1 MKKCIRKGA
10 LSLFKEVLYIIMR
23 FITTCLFI
31 VSLLCATGM
40 KAQVSNIRQDFIDF
54 GFPRYEHC
62 SMKILPGAK
71 VKFQDLEQS
80 ISKAKHYIHIEYYK
94 WYNDSIGR
102 HVLDALAKAAGRG
115 VKVRI
120 LYDAFGCSGKEPDVN
135 EDFIAHYRSLGLDIV
150 GWDPMRFPYINHALH
165 RLHRKMVVIDGRMVY
180 TGGLNV
186 ADYYIHGKPEIGKW
200 ADMHARLEGP
210 IVDGYQ
216 RLFADMWYKE
226 TGEYLDSMA
235 YRSPE
240 AHLYAGMQGGY
251 EAFVVDR
258 EPGKKSARIRQSYIS
273 CLDNA
278 QNRVRIINPYVILVS
293 SVRKALRRC
302 IERGVE
308 VEILLGHKGDHLI
321 SEVSTAREIYNLAR
335 RGAKVWLCME
345 CFHHDKVLIVDDEL
359 CSVGTA
365 NLDARSLSF
374 DYEVNAYFFSPGYC
388 RQLNEYFNHH
398 KRCAVMLTEDNW
410 KELYPRSKRR
420 LGWWTKGIRGIL

>member
-1 MKKCIRKGA
+1 
-10 LSLFKEVLYIIMR
+10 MR
-23 FITTCLFI
+23 ILATCLFI
-31 VSLLCATGM
+31 LSLLCATGM
-40 KAQVSNIRQDFIDF
+40 KAQVSKIRQDFIGF

-62 SMKILPGAK
+62 TMKILPGAK
-71 VKFQDLEQS
+71 EKFKDLEPA
-80 ISKAKHYIHIEYYK
+80 ISQAKHYIHIEYYK

-102 HVLDALAKAAGRG
+102 HLLDALAKAAQRG

-120 LYDAFGCSGKEPDVN
+120 LYDAFGCSGKDPNVTD
-135 EDFIAHYRSLGLDIV
+135 DFISRYRSQGLDLV

-180 TGGLNV
+180 TGGLNI
-186 ADYYIHGKPEIGKW
+186 ADYYIHGKPELGKW

-210 IVDGYQ
+210 IVNEYQ
-216 RLFADMWYKE
+216 RLFADMWYRE
-226 TGEYLDSMA
+226 TGEYLDSLA
-235 YRSPE
+235 YRSPD
-240 AHLYAGMQGGY
+240 AHLYDESKEGY

-278 QNRVRIINPYVILVS
+278 QKRVRIINPYVILVS

-308 VEILLGHKGDHLI
+308 VEILLGHKGDNLI

-335 RGAKVWLCME
+335 RGAKVWLCQE
-345 CFHHDKVLIVDDEL
+345 CFHHDKVMIVDDSL
-359 CSVGTA
+359 CTVGTA

-374 DYEVNAYFFSPGYC
+374 DYEVNAYFFSPEYC

-398 KRCAVMLTEDNW
+398 QHTAVMLTEDNW

>member
-1 MKKCIRKGA
+1 
-10 LSLFKEVLYIIMR
+10 MR
-23 FITTCLFI
+23 LIATCFFVVSMLCTT
-31 VSLLCATGM
+31 SM
-40 KAQVSNIRQDFIDF
+40 KAQVSNIRQDFINF

-71 VKFQDLEQS
+71 VKFQDLEPA

-102 HVLDALAKAAGRG
+102 HILDELVRAAQRG

-120 LYDAFGCSGKEPDVN
+120 LYDAFGCSGEEPDVN
-135 EDFIAHYRSLGLDIV
+135 DDFIAHYRSRGLDLV
-150 GWDPMRFPYINHALH
+150 GWDPMRFPYVNHALH

-180 TGGLNV
+180 TGGLNI

-210 IVDGYQ
+210 IVDEYQ

-240 AHLYAGMQGGY
+240 AHLYDKLKEGY

-278 QNRVRIINPYVILVS
+278 QKRVRIINPYVILVS

-308 VEILLGHKGDHLI
+308 VEILLGHKGDNLI

-335 RGAKVWLCME
+335 RGAKVWLCKE
-345 CFHHDKVLIVDDEL
+345 CFHHDKVMIVDDEF
-359 CSVGTA
+359 CTVGTA

-374 DYEVNAYFFSPGYC
+374 DYEVNAYFFSPEYC
-388 RQLNEYFNHH
+388 RQLNEYFNQHL
-398 KRCAVMLTEDNW
+398 RSAVMLTEQNW

>member
-1 MKKCIRKGA
+1 
-10 LSLFKEVLYIIMR
+10 MR
-23 FITTCLFI
+23 FIATCLFV
-31 VSLLCATGM
+31 VSMLCTTSM
-40 KAQVSNIRQDFIDF
+40 KAQVSNIRQDFINF

-71 VKFQDLEQS
+71 VKFQDLEPA

-102 HVLDALAKAAGRG
+102 HILDELVRAAQRG

-120 LYDAFGCSGKEPDVN
+120 LYDAFGCSGEEPDVN
-135 EDFIAHYRSLGLDIV
+135 DDFIAHYRSLGLDLV

-180 TGGLNV
+180 TGGLNI

-210 IVDGYQ
+210 IVDEYQ

-226 TGEYLDSMA
+226 TGEYLDSLA

-240 AHLYAGMQGGY
+240 AHLYDKLKEGY

-278 QNRVRIINPYVILVS
+278 QERVRIINPYVILVS

-308 VEILLGHKGDHLI
+308 VEILLGHKGDNLI

-335 RGAKVWLCME
+335 RGAKVWLCKE
-345 CFHHDKVLIVDDEL
+345 CFHHDKVMIIDDEL
-359 CSVGTA
+359 CTVGTA

-374 DYEVNAYFFSPGYC
+374 DYEVNAYFFSPEYC
-388 RQLNEYFNHH
+388 RQLNEYFNQHL
-398 KRCAVMLTEDNW
+398 CSAVMLTDQNW

>member
-1 MKKCIRKGA
+1 
-10 LSLFKEVLYIIMR
+10 MR
-23 FITTCLFI
+23 ILATCLFI
-31 VSLLCATGM
+31 LSLLCATGM
-40 KAQVSNIRQDFIDF
+40 KAQVSKIRQDFIGF

-62 SMKILPGAK
+62 TMKILPGAK
-71 VKFQDLEQS
+71 EKFKDLEPA
-80 ISKAKHYIHIEYYK
+80 ISQAKHYIHIEYYK

-102 HVLDALAKAAGRG
+102 HLLDALAKAAQRG

-120 LYDAFGCSGKEPDVN
+120 LYDAFGCSGKDPNVTD
-135 EDFIAHYRSLGLDIV
+135 DFISRYRSLGLDLV

-180 TGGLNV
+180 TGGLNI
-186 ADYYIHGKPEIGKW
+186 ADYYIHGKPELGKW

-210 IVDGYQ
+210 IVDEYQ
-216 RLFADMWYKE
+216 RLFADMWYRE
-226 TGEYLDSMA
+226 TGEYLDSLA
-235 YRSPE
+235 YRSPD
-240 AHLYAGMQGGY
+240 AHLYDESKEGY

-278 QNRVRIINPYVILVS
+278 QKRVRIINPYVILVS

-308 VEILLGHKGDHLI
+308 LEILLGHKGDNLI
-321 SEVSTAREIYNLAR
+321 SEVSTAREIYSLAR
-335 RGAKVWLCME
+335 RGAKVWLCRE
-345 CFHHDKVLIVDDEL
+345 CFHHDKVMIVDDSL
-359 CSVGTA
+359 CTVGTA

-374 DYEVNAYFFSPGYC
+374 DYEVNAYFFSPEYC
-388 RQLNEYFNHH
+388 RQLNDYFNHH

>member
-1 MKKCIRKGA
+1 
-10 LSLFKEVLYIIMR
+10 MR
-23 FITTCLFI
+23 FIATCLFL
-31 VSLLCATGM
+31 VSMLCTTSM
-40 KAQVSNIRQDFIDF
+40 KAQVSNIRQDFINF

-71 VKFQDLEQS
+71 VKFQDLEPA

-102 HVLDALAKAAGRG
+102 HILDELVRAAQRG

-120 LYDAFGCSGKEPDVN
+120 LYDAFGCSGEEPDVN
-135 EDFIAHYRSLGLDIV
+135 DDFIAHYRSQGLDLV
-150 GWDPMRFPYINHALH
+150 GWDPMRFPYVNHALH

-180 TGGLNV
+180 TGGLNI

-210 IVDGYQ
+210 IVDEYQ

-226 TGEYLDSMA
+226 TGEYLDSLA

-240 AHLYAGMQGGY
+240 AHLYDKLKEGY

-278 QNRVRIINPYVILVS
+278 QERVRIINPYVILVS

-308 VEILLGHKGDHLI
+308 VEILLGHKGDNLI

-335 RGAKVWLCME
+335 RGAKVWLCKE
-345 CFHHDKVLIVDDEL
+345 CFHHDKVMIVDDEL
-359 CSVGTA
+359 CTVGTA

-374 DYEVNAYFFSPGYC
+374 DYEVNAYFFSPEYC
-388 RQLNEYFNHH
+388 RQLNEYFNQHL
-398 KRCAVMLTEDNW
+398 CSAVMLTDQNW

>member
-1 MKKCIRKGA
+1 
-10 LSLFKEVLYIIMR
+10 MR
-23 FITTCLFI
+23 FIATCLFV
-31 VSLLCATGM
+31 VSMLCATSM
-40 KAQVSNIRQDFIDF
+40 KAQVSNIRQDFINF

-71 VKFQDLEQS
+71 VKFQDLEPA

-102 HVLDALAKAAGRG
+102 HILDELVRAAQRG

-120 LYDAFGCSGKEPDVN
+120 LYDAFGCSGEEPDVN
-135 EDFIAHYRSLGLDIV
+135 DDFIAHYRSQGLDLV

-180 TGGLNV
+180 TGGLNI

-210 IVDGYQ
+210 MVEEYQ

-226 TGEYLDSMA
+226 TGEYLDSLA

-240 AHLYAGMQGGY
+240 AHLYDKLKEGY

-278 QNRVRIINPYVILVS
+278 QERVRIINPYVILVS

-308 VEILLGHKGDHLI
+308 VEILLGHKGDNLI

-335 RGAKVWLCME
+335 RGAKVWLCQE
-345 CFHHDKVLIVDDEL
+345 CFHHDKVMVVDDEL
-359 CSVGTA
+359 CTVGTA

-374 DYEVNAYFFSPGYC
+374 DYEVNVYFFSPEYC
-388 RQLNEYFNHH
+388 RQLNEYFNLHM
-398 KRCAVMLTEDNW
+398 RTAVMLTEDNW
-410 KELYPRSKRR
+410 KELYPRAKRR

>member
-1 MKKCIRKGA
+1 MQCIRKGA
-10 LSLFKEVLYIIMR
+10 LSLFKKGLYIIMR
-23 FITTCLFI
+23 LFTTWFFI
-31 VSLLCATGM
+31 VSMLCVTNT
-40 KAQVSNIRQDFIDF
+40 KAQVSNIRQDFINF
-54 GFPRYEHC
+54 GFPKYEQC

-71 VKFQDLEQS
+71 VKFADLEQA

-102 HVLDALAKAAGRG
+102 HMLNELAKATDRG

-120 LYDAFGCSGKEPDVN
+120 LYDAFGCSGEDPNVTD
-135 EDFIAHYRSLGLDIV
+135 DFIAHYRSMGLDLV

-210 IVDGYQ
+210 IVDEYQ

-226 TGEYLDSMA
+226 TGEYLDSLA
-235 YRSPE
+235 YRSPD
-240 AHLYAGMQGGY
+240 AHLYNDSKEGY
-251 EAFVVDR
+251 EAFVIDR

-278 QNRVRIINPYVILVS
+278 QKRVRIINPYVILVS
-293 SVRKALRRC
+293 SVRKALREC

-308 VEILLGHKGDHLI
+308 VEILLGHKGDNLI

-335 RGAKVWLCME
+335 RGAKVWLCKE
-345 CFHHDKVLIVDDEL
+345 CFHHDKVMIVDDTL
-359 CSVGTA
+359 CTVGTA

-374 DYEVNAYFFSPGYC
+374 DYEVNAYFFSPEYC
-388 RQLNEYFNHH
+388 SQLNEYFNHH
-398 KRCAVMLTEDNW
+398 QNSAVMLTEDNW

>member
-1 MKKCIRKGA
+1 M
-10 LSLFKEVLYIIMR
+10 YIIMR
-23 FITTCLFI
+23 ILATCLFI
-31 VSLLCATGM
+31 LSLLCATGM
-40 KAQVSNIRQDFIDF
+40 KAQVSKIRQDFIDF

-62 SMKILPGAK
+62 TMKILPGAK
-71 VKFQDLEQS
+71 EKFKDLEPA
-80 ISKAKHYIHIEYYK
+80 ISQAKHYIHIEYYK

-102 HVLDALAKAAGRG
+102 HLLDALARAAKRG

-120 LYDAFGCSGKEPDVN
+120 LYDAFGCSGKDPNVTD
-135 EDFIAHYRSLGLDIV
+135 DFISRYRSLGLDLV

-180 TGGLNV
+180 TGGLNI
-186 ADYYIHGKPEIGKW
+186 ADYYIHGKPELGKW
-200 ADMHARLEGP
+200 ADMHSRLEGP
-210 IVDGYQ
+210 IVDEYQ
-216 RLFADMWYKE
+216 RLFADMWYRE
-226 TGEYLDSMA
+226 TGEYLDSLA
-235 YRSPE
+235 YRSPD
-240 AHLYAGMQGGY
+240 AHLYDESEEGY

-258 EPGKKSARIRQSYIS
+258 EPGRKSARIRQSYIS

-278 QNRVRIINPYVILVS
+278 QKRVRIINPYVILVS

-308 VEILLGHKGDHLI
+308 VEILLGHKGDNLI

-335 RGAKVWLCME
+335 RGAKVWLCRE
-345 CFHHDKVLIVDDEL
+345 CFHHDKVMIVDDSL
-359 CSVGTA
+359 CTVGTA

-374 DYEVNAYFFSPGYC
+374 DYEVNAYFFSPEYC
-388 RQLNEYFNHH
+388 SQLNEYFNRH
-398 KRCAVMLTEDNW
+398 KRCAVMLSEDNW

>member
-1 MKKCIRKGA
+1 M
-10 LSLFKEVLYIIMR
+10 YIIMR
-23 FITTCLFI
+23 ILTTCLFI
-31 VSLLCATGM
+31 LSLLCATGM
-40 KAQVSNIRQDFIDF
+40 KAQVSKIRQDFIDF

-71 VKFQDLEQS
+71 EKFKDLEPA
-80 ISKAKHYIHIEYYK
+80 ISQAKHYIHIEYYK

-102 HVLDALAKAAGRG
+102 HLLDALAKAAQRG

-120 LYDAFGCSGKEPDVN
+120 LYDAFGCSGKDPNVTD
-135 EDFIAHYRSLGLDIV
+135 DFISQYRSQGLDLV

-180 TGGLNV
+180 TGGLNI
-186 ADYYIHGKPEIGKW
+186 ADYYIHGKPELGKW

-210 IVDGYQ
+210 IVDEYQ

-226 TGEYLDSMA
+226 TGEYLDSLA

-240 AHLYAGMQGGY
+240 AYLYNESKEGY

-278 QNRVRIINPYVILVS
+278 QKRVRIINPYVILVS

-308 VEILLGHKGDHLI
+308 VEILLGHKGDNLI
-321 SEVSTAREIYNLAR
+321 SEVSTAREIYSLAR
-335 RGAKVWLCME
+335 RGAKVWLCQE
-345 CFHHDKVLIVDDEL
+345 CFHHDKVMIVDDSL
-359 CSVGTA
+359 CTVGTA

-374 DYEVNAYFFSPGYC
+374 DYEVNAYFFSPEYC

-398 KRCAVMLTEDNW
+398 MHSAVMLTQDNW

>member
-1 MKKCIRKGA
+1 MRHI
-10 LSLFKEVLYIIMR
+10 SIVLF
-23 FITTCLFI
+23 FC
-31 VSLLCATGM
+31 SLLCAVSAR
-40 KAQVSNIRQDFIDF
+40 AQVSCIRQDFIDY
-54 GFPRYEHC
+54 GFPRYERC
-62 SMKILPGAK
+62 SMEILPGAK
-71 VKFQDLEQS
+71 AKFQS
-80 ISKAKHYIHIEYYK
+80 IEKAISDAKLYIHIEYYK

-102 HVLDALAKAAGRG
+102 HMLDLLAEASARG
-115 VKVRI
+115 VKVRL
-120 LYDAFGCSGKEPDVN
+120 LYDAFGNSGNAPDMRPEVVEHYCSKGVN
-135 EDFIAHYRSLGLDIV
+135 MV
-150 GWDPMRFPYINHALH
+150 GFDPMRFPYINHALH

-186 ADYYIHGKPEIGKW
+186 ADYYIHGKPEIGCW
-200 ADMHARLEGP
+200 GDMHACLRGP
-210 IVDGYQ
+210 IVEEYQ

-226 TGEYLDSMA
+226 TGERLDSLA
-235 YRSPE
+235 YRNPD
-240 AHLYAGMQGGY
+240 AKLYHELQGGY

-278 QNRVRIINPYVILVS
+278 QERVRIINPYVILVS

-308 VEILLGHKGDHLI
+308 VEILLGHKGDNLI

-335 RGAKVWLCME
+335 RGAKVWLCQE

-374 DYEVNAYFFSPGYC
+374 DYEVNAYFFSPEYC
-388 RQLNEYFNHH
+388 RQLNEYFHH
-398 KRCAVMLTEDNW
+398 HQKTAVMLTEDNW
-410 KELYPRSKRR
+410 KELYPRYKRR

>member
-1 MKKCIRKGA
+1 M
-10 LSLFKEVLYIIMR
+10 YIIMR
-23 FITTCLFI
+23 FIATCLFL
-31 VSLLCATGM
+31 VSMFCTTSM
-40 KAQVSNIRQDFIDF
+40 KAQVSNIRQDFINF

-62 SMKILPGAK
+62 SMKILPGAN
-71 VKFQDLEQS
+71 VKFQDLEPA

-102 HVLDALAKAAGRG
+102 HILDELVRAAQRG

-120 LYDAFGCSGKEPDVN
+120 LYDAFGCSGEEPDVN
-135 EDFIAHYRSLGLDIV
+135 DDFIAHYRSRGLDLV
-150 GWDPMRFPYINHALH
+150 GWDPMRFPYVNHALH

-180 TGGLNV
+180 TGGLNI

-210 IVDGYQ
+210 IVDEYQ

-226 TGEYLDSMA
+226 TGEYLDSLA

-240 AHLYAGMQGGY
+240 AHLYDKLKEGY

-278 QNRVRIINPYVILVS
+278 QERVRIINPYVILVS

-308 VEILLGHKGDHLI
+308 VEILLGHKGDNLI

-335 RGAKVWLCME
+335 RGAKVWLCKE
-345 CFHHDKVLIVDDEL
+345 CFHHDKVMIVDDEL
-359 CSVGTA
+359 CTVGTA

-374 DYEVNAYFFSPGYC
+374 DYEVNAYFFSPEYC
-388 RQLNEYFNHH
+388 RQLNEYFNQHL
-398 KRCAVMLTEDNW
+398 CSAVMLTEQNW

>member
-1 MKKCIRKGA
+1 MRRR
-10 LSLFKEVLYIIMR
+10 LTTLLF
-23 FITTCLFI
+23 LFI
-31 VSLLCATGM
+31 LYTHLPLS
-40 KAQVSNIRQDFIDF
+40 AQVSRIRQDFIAY

-71 VKFQDLEQS
+71 AKLLDLEEA

-102 HVLDALAKAAGRG
+102 HLLDELAKAAKRS

-120 LYDAFGCSGKEPDVN
+120 LYDAFGCSGKEPN
-135 EDFIAHYRSLGLDIV
+135 LTEDFIDHYRSQGLELV
-150 GWDPMRFPYINHALH
+150 GFDPMRFPYVNHALH
-165 RLHRKMVVIDGRMVY
+165 RMHRKMVVIDGRMVF
-180 TGGLNV
+180 TGGLNI

-210 IVDGYQ
+210 IVEGYQ
-216 RLFADMWYKE
+216 RLFAEMWYKE

-235 YRSPE
+235 YQSPE
-240 AHLYAGMQGGY
+240 AHLYETLPGGY

-258 EPGKKSARIRQSYIS
+258 APGKKSAHIRESYIS

-278 QNRVRIINPYVILVS
+278 QKRVRIINPYVILVS
-293 SVRKALRRC
+293 SVRKAIRRC

-308 VEILLGHKGDHLI
+308 VEILLGHKGDNLI
-321 SEVSTAREIYNLAR
+321 SEVSTAREVYNLAR
-335 RGAKVWLCME
+335 RGAKVWLCKE
-345 CFHHDKVLIVDDEL
+345 CFHHDKVMIVDDSL
-359 CSVGTA
+359 CTVGTA

-374 DYEVNAYFFSPGYC
+374 DYEVNAYFFSPEYC
-388 RQLNEYFNHH
+388 SQLNAYFDIH
-398 KRCAVMLTEDNW
+398 RETAVMLTEDNW

>member
-1 MKKCIRKGA
+1 
-10 LSLFKEVLYIIMR
+10 MR
-23 FITTCLFI
+23 FIATCLFV
-31 VSLLCATGM
+31 VSMLCTTSM
-40 KAQVSNIRQDFIDF
+40 KAQVSNIRQDFINF

-71 VKFQDLEQS
+71 VKFQDLEPA

-102 HVLDALAKAAGRG
+102 HILDELVRAAQRG

-120 LYDAFGCSGKEPDVN
+120 LYDAFGCSGEEPDVN
-135 EDFIAHYRSLGLDIV
+135 DDFIAHYRSRGLDLV
-150 GWDPMRFPYINHALH
+150 GWDPMRFPYVNHALH

-180 TGGLNV
+180 TGGLNI

-210 IVDGYQ
+210 MVEEYQ

-226 TGEYLDSMA
+226 TGEYLDSLA
-235 YRSPE
+235 YRSSE
-240 AHLYAGMQGGY
+240 AHLYDKLEEGY

-278 QNRVRIINPYVILVS
+278 QERVRIINPYVILVS

-308 VEILLGHKGDHLI
+308 VEILLGHKGDNLI

-335 RGAKVWLCME
+335 RGAKVWLCKE
-345 CFHHDKVLIVDDEL
+345 CFHHDKVMIVDDEL
-359 CSVGTA
+359 CTVGTA

-374 DYEVNAYFFSPGYC
+374 DYEVNAYFFSPDYC
-388 RQLNEYFNHH
+388 RQLNEYFNQHL
-398 KRCAVMLTEDNW
+398 CSAVMLTDQNW

>member
-1 MKKCIRKGA
+1 
-10 LSLFKEVLYIIMR
+10 MR
-23 FITTCLFI
+23 FLSSCFLIL
-31 VSLLCATGM
+31 SLLCATGV
-40 KAQVSNIRQDFIDF
+40 KAQVSNIRKDFVDF
-54 GFPRYEHC
+54 GFPRYEQC
-62 SMKILPGAK
+62 TMKVLTGGG
-71 VKFQDLEQS
+71 VKFQDLELA
-80 ISKAKHYIHIEYYK
+80 ISKAKHYVHVEYYK

-102 HVLDALAKAAGRG
+102 RLLDELVKASQRG

-120 LYDAFGCSGKEPDVN
+120 LYDAFGSSGKGPNVTDE
-135 EDFIAHYRSLGLDIV
+135 FIAHYRSLGLDLV

-186 ADYYIHGKPEIGKW
+186 ADYYIHGKPELGKW

-235 YRSPE
+235 YRSPA

-374 DYEVNAYFFSPGYC
+374 DYEVNAYFFSPEYC
-388 RQLNEYFNHH
+388 RQLNEYFHH
-398 KRCAVMLTEDNW
+398 HQKTAVMLTEDNW
-410 KELYPRSKRR
+410 KELYPRYKRR

>member
-1 MKKCIRKGA
+1 MLC
-10 LSLFKEVLYIIMR
+10 
-23 FITTCLFI
+23 TT
-31 VSLLCATGM
+31 SM
-40 KAQVSNIRQDFIDF
+40 KAQVSNIRQDFINF

-71 VKFQDLEQS
+71 VKFQDLEPA

-102 HVLDALAKAAGRG
+102 HMLDELVKAAQRG

-120 LYDAFGCSGKEPDVN
+120 LYDAFGCSGEEPDVN
-135 EDFIAHYRSLGLDIV
+135 DDFIAHYRSLGLDLV
-150 GWDPMRFPYINHALH
+150 GWDPMRFPYVNHALH

-180 TGGLNV
+180 TGGLNI

-210 IVDGYQ
+210 IVDEYQ

-226 TGEYLDSMA
+226 TGEYLDSLA

-240 AHLYAGMQGGY
+240 AHLYDKLKEGY

-278 QNRVRIINPYVILVS
+278 QERVRIINPYVILVS

-308 VEILLGHKGDHLI
+308 VEILLGHKGDNLI

-335 RGAKVWLCME
+335 RGAKVWLCKE
-345 CFHHDKVLIVDDEL
+345 CFHHDKVMIIDDEL
-359 CSVGTA
+359 CTVGTA

-374 DYEVNAYFFSPGYC
+374 DYEVNAYFFSPEYC
-388 RQLNEYFNHH
+388 RQLNEYFNQHL
-398 KRCAVMLTEDNW
+398 CSAVMLTDQNW

>member
-1 MKKCIRKGA
+1 MRTLIA
-10 LSLFKEVLYIIMR
+10 LFFLLILQNT
-23 FITTCLFI
+23 ITL
-31 VSLLCATGM
+31 
-40 KAQVSNIRQDFIDF
+40 KAQVSCIKQDFISY
-54 GFPRYEHC
+54 GFPKYEHC

-71 VKFQDLEQS
+71 AKLQDLKEA

-102 HVLDALAKAAGRG
+102 HMLDELAKATNRN

-120 LYDAFGCSGKEPDVN
+120 LYDAFGCSGKDPNVTE
-135 EDFIAHYRSLGLDIV
+135 EFINHYRSLGLELV
-150 GWDPMRFPYINHALH
+150 GFDPMRFPYVNHALH
-165 RLHRKMVVIDGRMVY
+165 RLHRKMVIIDGRMVY
-180 TGGLNV
+180 TGGLNI

-226 TGEYLDSMA
+226 TGEYLDSVA
-235 YRSPE
+235 YKSPD
-240 AHLYAGMQGGY
+240 AHLYDKLQEGY

-278 QNRVRIINPYVILVS
+278 QRRVRIINPYVILVS
-293 SVRKALRRC
+293 SVRKALREC

-308 VEILLGHKGDHLI
+308 VEILLGHKGDNLI

-335 RGAKVWLCME
+335 RGAKVWLCKE
-345 CFHHDKVLIVDDEL
+345 CFHHDKVMIVDDSL
-359 CSVGTA
+359 CTVGTA

-374 DYEVNAYFFSPGYC
+374 DYEVNAYYFSPEYC
-388 RQLNEYFNHH
+388 TQLNEYFNRHLNS
-398 KRCAVMLTEDNW
+398 AVMLTEDNW
-410 KELYPRSKRR
+410 KELYPRAKRR

>member
-1 MKKCIRKGA
+1 
-10 LSLFKEVLYIIMR
+10 MR
-23 FITTCLFI
+23 LIATCFFVVSMLCTT
-31 VSLLCATGM
+31 SM
-40 KAQVSNIRQDFIDF
+40 KAQVSNIRQDFINF

-71 VKFQDLEQS
+71 VKFQDLEPA

-102 HVLDALAKAAGRG
+102 HILDELVRAAQRG

-120 LYDAFGCSGKEPDVN
+120 LYDAFGCSGEEPDVN
-135 EDFIAHYRSLGLDIV
+135 DDFIAHYRSLGLDLV
-150 GWDPMRFPYINHALH
+150 GWDPMRFPYVNHALH

-180 TGGLNV
+180 TGGLNI

-210 IVDGYQ
+210 IVDEYQ

-226 TGEYLDSMA
+226 TGEYLDSLA

-240 AHLYAGMQGGY
+240 VHLYDKLKEGY

-278 QNRVRIINPYVILVS
+278 QERVRIINPYVILVS

-308 VEILLGHKGDHLI
+308 VEILLGHKGDNLI

-335 RGAKVWLCME
+335 RGAKVWLCKE
-345 CFHHDKVLIVDDEL
+345 CFHHDKVMIVDDEL
-359 CSVGTA
+359 CTVGTA

-374 DYEVNAYFFSPGYC
+374 DYEVNAYFFSPEYC
-388 RQLNEYFNHH
+388 RQLNEYFNQHL
-398 KRCAVMLTEDNW
+398 RSAVMLTEQNW

>member
-1 MKKCIRKGA
+1 
-10 LSLFKEVLYIIMR
+10 MR
-23 FITTCLFI
+23 ILTTCLFI
-31 VSLLCATGM
+31 LSLLSATGM
-40 KAQVSNIRQDFIDF
+40 KAQVSKIRQDFIDF

-71 VKFQDLEQS
+71 EKFKELEPA
-80 ISKAKHYIHIEYYK
+80 ISQAKHYIHIEYYK

-102 HVLDALAKAAGRG
+102 HLLDALAKAAQRG

-120 LYDAFGCSGKEPDVN
+120 LYDAFGCSGKDPNVTD
-135 EDFIAHYRSLGLDIV
+135 DFISRYRSLGLDLV

-180 TGGLNV
+180 TGGLNI
-186 ADYYIHGKPEIGKW
+186 ADYYIHGKPELGKW

-210 IVDGYQ
+210 IVDEYQ
-216 RLFADMWYKE
+216 RLFADMWYRE
-226 TGEYLDSMA
+226 TGEFLDSLA

-240 AHLYAGMQGGY
+240 AHLYNESKEGY

-278 QNRVRIINPYVILVS
+278 QERVRIINPYVILVS

-308 VEILLGHKGDHLI
+308 VEILLGHKGDNLI
-321 SEVSTAREIYNLAR
+321 SEVSTAREIYSLAR
-335 RGAKVWLCME
+335 RGAKVWLCRE
-345 CFHHDKVLIVDDEL
+345 CFHHDKVMIVDDSL
-359 CSVGTA
+359 CTVGTA

-374 DYEVNAYFFSPGYC
+374 DYEVNAYFFSPEYC
-388 RQLNEYFNHH
+388 RQLNDYFNHH
-398 KRCAVMLTEDNW
+398 KRSAVMLTEDNW

>member
-1 MKKCIRKGA
+1 
-10 LSLFKEVLYIIMR
+10 MR
-23 FITTCLFI
+23 ILATCLFI
-31 VSLLCATGM
+31 LSLLCATGM
-40 KAQVSNIRQDFIDF
+40 KAQVSKIRQDFIGF

-62 SMKILPGAK
+62 TMKILPGAK
-71 VKFQDLEQS
+71 EKFQDLEPA
-80 ISKAKHYIHIEYYK
+80 ISQAKHYIHIEYYK

-102 HVLDALAKAAGRG
+102 HLLDALARAAQRG

-120 LYDAFGCSGKEPDVN
+120 LYDAFGCSGKDPNVTD
-135 EDFIAHYRSLGLDIV
+135 DFISRYRSLGLDLV

-180 TGGLNV
+180 TGGLNI
-186 ADYYIHGKPEIGKW
+186 ADYYIHGKPELGKW

-210 IVDGYQ
+210 IVDEYQ

-226 TGEYLDSMA
+226 TGEYLDSLA
-235 YRSPE
+235 YRSPD
-240 AHLYAGMQGGY
+240 AHLYNESKEGY

-278 QNRVRIINPYVILVS
+278 QERVRIINPYVILVS

-308 VEILLGHKGDHLI
+308 VEILLGHKGDNLI

-335 RGAKVWLCME
+335 RGAKVWLCRE
-345 CFHHDKVLIVDDEL
+345 CFHHDKVMIVDDSL
-359 CSVGTA
+359 CTVGTA

-374 DYEVNAYFFSPGYC
+374 DYEVNAYFFSPEYC

-410 KELYPRSKRR
+410 KELYPRSKRH

>member
-1 MKKCIRKGA
+1 
-10 LSLFKEVLYIIMR
+10 MR
-23 FITTCLFI
+23 ILATCLFI
-31 VSLLCATGM
+31 LSLLCATGM
-40 KAQVSNIRQDFIDF
+40 KAQVSKIRQDFIDF

-62 SMKILPGAK
+62 TMKILPGAK
-71 VKFQDLEQS
+71 EKFKDLEPA
-80 ISKAKHYIHIEYYK
+80 ISQAKHYIHIEYYK

-102 HVLDALAKAAGRG
+102 HLLDALAKAAQRG

-120 LYDAFGCSGKEPDVN
+120 LYDAFGCSGKDPNVTD
-135 EDFIAHYRSLGLDIV
+135 DFISRYRSLGLDLV

-180 TGGLNV
+180 TGGLNI

-210 IVDGYQ
+210 IVDEYQ
-216 RLFADMWYKE
+216 RLFADMWYRE
-226 TGEYLDSMA
+226 TGEYLDSLA
-235 YRSPE
+235 YRSPD
-240 AHLYAGMQGGY
+240 AHLYDESKEGY

-278 QNRVRIINPYVILVS
+278 QKRVRIINPYVILVS

-308 VEILLGHKGDHLI
+308 VEILLGHKGDNLI
-321 SEVSTAREIYNLAR
+321 SEVSTAREIYYLAR
-335 RGAKVWLCME
+335 RGAKVWLCRE
-345 CFHHDKVLIVDDEL
+345 CFHHDKVMIVDDSL
-359 CSVGTA
+359 CTVGTA

-374 DYEVNAYFFSPGYC
+374 DYEVNAYFFSPEYC
-388 RQLNEYFNHH
+388 SQLNEYFNRH
-398 KRCAVMLTEDNW
+398 KCSAVMLTEDNW

>member
-1 MKKCIRKGA
+1 
-10 LSLFKEVLYIIMR
+10 MR
-23 FITTCLFI
+23 FIATCLFL
-31 VSLLCATGM
+31 VSMLCTTSM
-40 KAQVSNIRQDFIDF
+40 KAQVSNIRQDFINF

-71 VKFQDLEQS
+71 VKFQDLEPA

-102 HVLDALAKAAGRG
+102 HILDELVRAAQRG

-120 LYDAFGCSGKEPDVN
+120 LYDAFGCSGEEPDVN
-135 EDFIAHYRSLGLDIV
+135 DDFIAHYRSRGLDLV
-150 GWDPMRFPYINHALH
+150 GWDPMRFPYVNHALH

-180 TGGLNV
+180 TGGLNI

-210 IVDGYQ
+210 IVDEYQ

-226 TGEYLDSMA
+226 TGEYLDSLA

-240 AHLYAGMQGGY
+240 AHLYDKLEEGY
-251 EAFVVDR
+251 EAYVVDR

-278 QNRVRIINPYVILVS
+278 QERVRIINPYVILVS

-308 VEILLGHKGDHLI
+308 VEILLGHKGDNLI

-335 RGAKVWLCME
+335 RGAKVWLCKE
-345 CFHHDKVLIVDDEL
+345 CFHHDKVMIVDDEL
-359 CSVGTA
+359 CTVGTA

-374 DYEVNAYFFSPGYC
+374 DYEVNAYFFSPEYC
-388 RQLNEYFNHH
+388 RQLNEYFNLHM
-398 KRCAVMLTEDNW
+398 RTAVMLTEDNW
-410 KELYPRSKRR
+410 KELYPRAKRR

>member
-1 MKKCIRKGA
+1 
-10 LSLFKEVLYIIMR
+10 MR
-23 FITTCLFI
+23 ILATCLFI
-31 VSLLCATGM
+31 LSLLCATGM
-40 KAQVSNIRQDFIDF
+40 KAQVSKIRQDFIGF

-71 VKFQDLEQS
+71 EKFKDLEPA
-80 ISKAKHYIHIEYYK
+80 ISQAKHYIHIEYYK

-102 HVLDALAKAAGRG
+102 HLLDALAKAAQRG

-120 LYDAFGCSGKEPDVN
+120 LYDAFGCSGKDPNVTD
-135 EDFIAHYRSLGLDIV
+135 DFISRYRSQGLDLV

-180 TGGLNV
+180 TGGLNI
-186 ADYYIHGKPEIGKW
+186 ADYYIHGKPELGKW

-210 IVDGYQ
+210 IVDEYQ
-216 RLFADMWYKE
+216 RLFADMWYRE
-226 TGEYLDSMA
+226 TGEYLDSLA
-235 YRSPE
+235 YRSPD
-240 AHLYAGMQGGY
+240 AHLYNESKEGY

-278 QNRVRIINPYVILVS
+278 QKRVRIINPYVILVS

-308 VEILLGHKGDHLI
+308 VEILLGHKGDNLI

-335 RGAKVWLCME
+335 RGAKVWLCRE
-345 CFHHDKVLIVDDEL
+345 CFHHDKVMIVDDSL
-359 CSVGTA
+359 CTVGTA

-374 DYEVNAYFFSPGYC
+374 DYEVNAYFFSPEYC
-388 RQLNEYFNHH
+388 RQLNDYFNRHMH
-398 KRCAVMLTEDNW
+398 SAVMLTEDNW

>member
-1 MKKCIRKGA
+1 
-10 LSLFKEVLYIIMR
+10 MR
-23 FITTCLFI
+23 ILATCLFI
-31 VSLLCATGM
+31 LSLLCATGM
-40 KAQVSNIRQDFIDF
+40 KAQVSKIRQDFIGF

-62 SMKILPGAK
+62 TMKILPGAK
-71 VKFQDLEQS
+71 EKFQDLEPA
-80 ISKAKHYIHIEYYK
+80 ISQAKHYIHIEYYK

-102 HVLDALAKAAGRG
+102 HLLDALAKAVQRG

-120 LYDAFGCSGKEPDVN
+120 LYDAFGCSGKDPNVTD
-135 EDFIAHYRSLGLDIV
+135 DFISRYRSLGLDLV

-180 TGGLNV
+180 TGGLNI

-210 IVDGYQ
+210 IVDEYQ
-216 RLFADMWYKE
+216 RLFADMWYRE
-226 TGEYLDSMA
+226 TGEYLDSLA

-240 AHLYAGMQGGY
+240 AHLYDESKEGY

-278 QNRVRIINPYVILVS
+278 QKRVRIINPYVILVS

-308 VEILLGHKGDHLI
+308 VEILLGHKGDNLI

-335 RGAKVWLCME
+335 RGAKVWLCRE
-345 CFHHDKVLIVDDEL
+345 CFHHDKVMIVDDSL
-359 CSVGTA
+359 CTVGTA

-374 DYEVNAYFFSPGYC
+374 DYEVNAYFFSPEYC
-388 RQLNEYFNHH
+388 SQLNEYFNRH

>member
-1 MKKCIRKGA
+1 
-10 LSLFKEVLYIIMR
+10 MR
-23 FITTCLFI
+23 ILATCLFI
-31 VSLLCATGM
+31 LSLLCATGM
-40 KAQVSNIRQDFIDF
+40 KAQVSKIRQDFIGF

-62 SMKILPGAK
+62 TMKILPGAK
-71 VKFQDLEQS
+71 EKFKDLEPA
-80 ISKAKHYIHIEYYK
+80 ISQAKHYIHIEYYK

-102 HVLDALAKAAGRG
+102 HLLDALAKAAQRG

-120 LYDAFGCSGKEPDVN
+120 LYDAFGCSGKDPNVTD
-135 EDFIAHYRSLGLDIV
+135 DFISRYRSLGLDLV

-180 TGGLNV
+180 TGGLNI
-186 ADYYIHGKPEIGKW
+186 ADYYIHGKPELGKW

-210 IVDGYQ
+210 IVDEYQ
-216 RLFADMWYKE
+216 RLFADMWYRE
-226 TGEYLDSMA
+226 TGEYLDSLA

-240 AHLYAGMQGGY
+240 AYLYDESKEGY

-278 QNRVRIINPYVILVS
+278 QERVRIINPYVILVS

-308 VEILLGHKGDHLI
+308 VEILLGHKGDNLI

-335 RGAKVWLCME
+335 RGAKVWLCQE
-345 CFHHDKVLIVDDEL
+345 CFHHDKVMIVDDSL
-359 CSVGTA
+359 CTVGTA

-374 DYEVNAYFFSPGYC
+374 DYEVNAYFFSPEYC
-388 RQLNEYFNHH
+388 RQLNDYFNHH